1 MVVFFYLSFFTT
13 ILLGNK
19 TFIEIGNLTH
29 FSKYTLTIK
38 ACHKSLN
45 ESDWNALPYMA
56 KASYDENHRAR
67 CSKIQS
73 SDFLTAKKEGADDI
87 PSESVTTNSDS
98 NNGMLYYLY
107 EIIIIHCTNII

>member
-1 MVVFFYLSFFTT
+1 M
-13 ILLGNK
+13 
-19 TFIEIGNLTH
+19 
-29 FSKYTLTIK
+29 
-38 ACHKSLN
+38 N

-98 NNGMLYYLY
+98 NNGITWNNYDLLHEYYLVIFL
-107 EIIIIHCTNII
+107 IIFCF